1 MNSEDKK
8 LKFYSSFIF
17 ALAAFLTPFMSSS
30 INVALPAIDKEF
42 KMTPIF
48 LSWLPTGFLLSSA
61 IFLIPFGKLADIYG
75 KRKIFLLGI
84 ITYTLA
90 SFLSALAF
98 SPIFLLFIRFL
109 HGISGAMV
117 FSTVVALLASIFP
130 FGERGRALGINV
142 AATYLGLSLGPFLGG
157 ILTYH
162 FGWRSLF
169 LFNGFVGFLVIFLTS
184 WKLKIKESKV
194 KNDNFDYPGFLL
206 YLLTFTPLMIGFSF
220 LPRILGFLLILGAII
235 LLFFFIR
242 YELKIKEPILDIKLF
257 KNNSVFTFSNLAAL
271 INYSATFGIS
281 FLLSL
286 YFQYLRNFD
295 VQKTGFILVAQPSTM
310 TFFSPFA
317 GTLSDKKEPRI
328 IASLGMAVIAIS
340 LFLLSFLKKESDLLF
355 IIILLIILGFGF
367 ALFSSPNTN
376 AIMSSVEN
384 RFYGLASATLATM
397 RIFGQMFSMG
407 VIMTVFNLILK
418 KIPLKEGDYLL
429 LKSIKTIFLIFTFLC
444 FFGIWAS
451 LKRGKM
457 LKNKEKFI

>member
-1 MNSEDKK
+1 MNSKDKK

-30 INVALPAIDKEF
+30 VNVALPVIDKEF

-117 FSTVVALLASIFP
+117 FSTVVALLALIFP

-295 VQKTGFILVAQPSTM
+295 VQKTGFILVAQPLTM

>member
-1 MNSEDKK
+1 
-8 LKFYSSFIF
+8 
-17 ALAAFLTPFMSSS
+17 MSSS

-90 SFLSALAF
+90 SFFSALAF

-295 VQKTGFILVAQPSTM
+295 VQKTGFILVAQPLTM

-340 LFLLSFLKKESDLLF
+340 LFLLSFLKKESDFLF

>member
-1 MNSEDKK
+1 LNSEDKK

-90 SFLSALAF
+90 SFFSALAF

-295 VQKTGFILVAQPSTM
+295 VQKTGFILVAQPLTM

-340 LFLLSFLKKESDLLF
+340 LFLLSFLKKESDFLF

>member
-90 SFLSALAF
+90 SFFSALAF

-295 VQKTGFILVAQPSTM
+295 VQKTGFILVAQPLTM

-340 LFLLSFLKKESDLLF
+340 LFLLSFLKKESDFLF

>member
-1 MNSEDKK
+1 LNSEDKK

-90 SFLSALAF
+90 SFFSALAF

-295 VQKTGFILVAQPSTM
+295 VQKTGFILVAQPLTM

-340 LFLLSFLKKESDLLF
+340 LFLLSFLKKESDFLF

-407 VIMTVFNLILK
+407 VIMTIFNLILK

>member
-1 MNSEDKK
+1 MNSKDKK

-130 FGERGRALGINV
+130 FGELGRALGINV

-295 VQKTGFILVAQPSTM
+295 VQKTGFILVAQPLTM

>member
-90 SFLSALAF
+90 SFFSALAF

-295 VQKTGFILVAQPSTM
+295 VQKTGFILVAQPLTM

-340 LFLLSFLKKESDLLF
+340 LFLLSFLKKESDFLF

-407 VIMTVFNLILK
+407 VIMTIFNLILK

>member
-1 MNSEDKK
+1 LNSEDKK

>member
-1 MNSEDKK
+1 LNSKDKK

-30 INVALPAIDKEF
+30 VNVALPAIDKEF

-295 VQKTGFILVAQPSTM
+295 VQKTGFILVAQPLTM

-317 GTLSDKKEPRI
+317 GALSDKKEPRI